1 MYEAR
6 NQKEKEGD
14 GISKSYSK
22 HRYETRFQKAG
33 GIRKTRISPKKL
45 KCVSFPPEAK
55 AVLHDLFTR
64 YPPCDGDTTGT
75 SLGIYTTGN
84 VNSNWKDDF
93 FKKPHMTKHDIE
105 NNVVS
110 LSSRLKKERHFRE
123 IFEARSKLPIASF
136 RDAIISAVESNQV
149 VLIAGETGCGKT
161 TQVRLSSFCL

>member
-123 IFEARSKLPIASF
+123 VSSYMYFQKIVIFSLQNPVSESWNHALLSKRNILLF
-136 RDAIISAVESNQV
+136 E
-149 VLIAGETGCGKT
+149 
-161 TQVRLSSFCL
+161 